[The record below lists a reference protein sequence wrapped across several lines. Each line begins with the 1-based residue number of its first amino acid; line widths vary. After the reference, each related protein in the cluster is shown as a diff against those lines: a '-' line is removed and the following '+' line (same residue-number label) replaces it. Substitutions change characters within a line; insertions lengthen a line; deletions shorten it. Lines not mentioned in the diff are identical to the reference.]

1 MENQEDRKGIA
12 LIASL
17 LMLAALGLV
26 FGWLFTWHDNGGW
39 TGTEIDTSD
48 EVKEAAYY
56 PDGNGWLLSYGW
68 DDPSARPRSIM
79 SDYMLEATLIV
90 NFKITKGTMVL
101 RIFDENGNE
110 VFNRAFSEGTY
121 ENQAFPLGELG
132 HGYSDTDKITVDF
145 EGTGGYE
152 IHSRSKGYDR
162 ITNRGSGEE

>member
-17 LMLAALGLV
+17 LTLTALGLM
-26 FGWLFTWHDNGGW
+26 FGWLFSWHDNSGW
-39 TGTEIDTSD
+39 SGSEIERTD
-48 EVKEAAYY
+48 EVKEAGYY

-68 DDPSARPRSIM
+68 DDPGARSRFSG
-79 SDYMLEATLIV
+79 SDYIREATLIV

-121 ENQAFPLGELG
+121 ENKAFPLGELG

-162 ITNRGSGEE
+162 ITNRGSDEE